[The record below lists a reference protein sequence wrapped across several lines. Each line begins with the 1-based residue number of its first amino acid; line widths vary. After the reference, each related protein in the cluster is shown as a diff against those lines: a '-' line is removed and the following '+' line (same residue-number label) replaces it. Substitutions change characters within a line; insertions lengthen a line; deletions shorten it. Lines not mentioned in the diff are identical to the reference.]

1 MWTKSSAGSRATIPE
16 RSGSRLNE
24 RRTSRPFFAK
34 RRRSIQMR
42 ARSPASSAASESR
55 RSTIRSCATSD
66 TWTSWWMNWRRG
78 GPWTRSCES
87 RRASSSGT
95 WSRGSGISGVI
106 MKHIAFATVLTL
118 LAAGCRETPAAEH
131 GATSDRS
138 RAAPQPV
145 VLDDARLDTVYAR
158 ADNLR
163 PLRSL
168 LVFHRDSLRRE
179 RYFSGARGD
188 QPANIKSAA
197 KSVISALVGIALD
210 RGYLSDVRQPLSVLL
225 PAETRGLDST
235 RRAITVEDLLTMRAG
250 LQSTSFDQY
259 GAFVSSRNWVQHA
272 LTRPVVAP
280 RGEGGPMIY
289 STGSTHVLSAVLTR
303 ATKQST
309 WAFARRS
316 FAPLG
321 IRLRSWTTDPQG
333 VYFGG
338 NEMRMTPRE
347 MLAFGR
353 LYLNGGRAPDG
364 TQLLPR
370 AWIDSSW
377 VPRTTSGWS
386 GNAYG
391 YGWWIREAHGHP
403 VYFAWGY
410 GGQFIFVVP
419 SASMVVVATSDPA
432 PERREGA
439 HLGAI
444 HGLVDELLAP
454 APESP

>member
-1 MWTKSSAGSRATIPE
+1 MTRYAFIAAALAILAG
-16 RSGSRLNE
+16 
-24 RRTSRPFFAK
+24 
-34 RRRSIQMR
+34 
-42 ARSPASSAASESR
+42 
-55 RSTIRSCATSD
+55 
-66 TWTSWWMNWRRG
+66 
-78 GPWTRSCES
+78 
-87 RRASSSGT
+87 
-95 WSRGSGISGVI
+95 
-106 MKHIAFATVLTL
+106 
-118 LAAGCRETPAAEH
+118 GCRETPAAE
-131 GATSDRS
+131 
-138 RAAPQPV
+138 RAASATRGRVAPRPV
-145 VLDDARLDTVYAR
+145 VLDDSRLDAVYAR
-158 ADNLR
+158 AEALPR
-163 PLRSL
+163 IRSL
-168 LVFHRDSLRRE
+168 LVFHADTLRRE
-179 RYFSGARGD
+179 RYFNGARAE
-188 QPANIKSAA
+188 QTANIKSAS
-197 KSVISALVGIALD
+197 KSVISALVGIALE
-210 RGYLSDVRQPLSVLL
+210 RGHLRDIRQPLSELL
-225 PAETRGLDST
+225 PAQTRGLDT
-235 RRAITVEDLLTMRAG
+235 AHTAITVEDLLTMRAG

-259 GAFVSSRNWVQHA
+259 GAFVSSRNWVRHA

-303 ATKQST
+303 ATKQTT

>member
-1 MWTKSSAGSRATIPE
+1 MIRHACIAGA
-16 RSGSRLNE
+16 
-24 RRTSRPFFAK
+24 
-34 RRRSIQMR
+34 
-42 ARSPASSAASESR
+42 
-55 RSTIRSCATSD
+55 
-66 TWTSWWMNWRRG
+66 
-78 GPWTRSCES
+78 
-87 RRASSSGT
+87 
-95 WSRGSGISGVI
+95 
-106 MKHIAFATVLTL
+106 
-118 LAAGCRETPAAEH
+118 LAILGAGCRETPAAE
-131 GATSDRS
+131 RS
-138 RAAPQPV
+138 AIAARASAAPRPV
-145 VLDDARLDTVYAR
+145 ALDDARLDAVYAR
-158 ADNLR
+158 ADELPR
-163 PLRSL
+163 LRSL
-168 LVFHRDSLRRE
+168 LVFQRDTLRRE
-179 RYFSGARGD
+179 RYFNGARAE
-188 QPANIKSAA
+188 QPANIKSAS
-197 KSVISALVGIALD
+197 KSVISALVGIALA
-210 RGYLSDVRQPLSVLL
+210 RGHLRDVRQPLSELL
-225 PAETRGLDST
+225 PAQTRGLDTAYS
-235 RRAITVEDLLTMRAG
+235 AITVEDLLTMRAG
-250 LQSTSFDQY
+250 IQSTSFDKY
-259 GAFVSSRNWVQHA
+259 GAFVSSRNWVRHV

-280 RGEGGPMIY
+280 RGEAGPMIY
-289 STGSTHVLSAVLTR
+289 STGSTHLLSAVLTR

-309 WAFARRS
+309 WSFARRS
-316 FAPLG
+316 LAPIG

-370 AWIDSSW
+370 AWVDSSW

-419 SASMVVVATSDPA
+419 SSSMVVVATSDPA
-432 PERREGA
+432 AERRDGG

-444 HGLVDELLAP
+444 HDLVDELLAP

>member
-1 MWTKSSAGSRATIPE
+1 
-16 RSGSRLNE
+16 
-24 RRTSRPFFAK
+24 
-34 RRRSIQMR
+34 
-42 ARSPASSAASESR
+42 
-55 RSTIRSCATSD
+55 
-66 TWTSWWMNWRRG
+66 MNN
-78 GPWTRSCES
+78 T
-87 RRASSSGT
+87 A
-95 WSRGSGISGVI
+95 
-106 MKHIAFATVLTL
+106 L
-118 LAAGCRETPAAEH
+118 LAAALVALTVSCRETPAAERAAVT
-131 GATSDRS
+131 GRS
-138 RAAPQPV
+138 RVSPGPIAV
-145 VLDDARLDTVYAR
+145 DDPRLDAVYSR
-158 ADNLR
+158 AEALPR
-163 PLRSL
+163 LRSL
-168 LVFHRDSLRRE
+168 LVFHADTLRRE
-179 RYFSGARGD
+179 RYFNGARAE
-188 QPANIKSAA
+188 QPANIKSAS
-197 KSVISALVGIALD
+197 KSVISALVGIALA
-210 RGYLSDVRQPLSVLL
+210 RGHLRDVRQPLSELL
-225 PAETRGLDST
+225 PAETRGLDT
-235 RRAITVEDLLTMRAG
+235 AHTAITVEDLLSMRAG

-259 GAFVSSRNWVQHA
+259 GAFVSSRNWVRHA
-272 LTRPVVAP
+272 ITRPAVAP
-280 RGEGGPMIY
+280 RGQDGPMIY
-289 STGSTHVLSAVLTR
+289 STGSTHLLSAVLTR

-316 FAPLG
+316 LAPIG
-321 IRLRSWTTDPQG
+321 IRLRSWTSDPQG

-364 TQLLPR
+364 TQVLSR

-432 PERREGA
+432 TERRDGG

-444 HGLVDELLAP
+444 HDLVDELLAP
-454 APESP
+454 ATESP